1 MENPIKMDD
10 LGVPGTIIFGNTHML
25 HGTGIIYRSMNGLN
39 LWSMLED
46 RGRSPLKHSLLWIF
60 VIPGRRMGESTSSIN
75 GC

>member
-1 MENPIKMDD
+1 
-10 LGVPGTIIFGNTHML
+10 ML

-46 RGRSPLKHSLLWIF
+46 RGRSPFKNSLLWMF